1 MAATDDTQGAEWSWT
16 DDGGASSAS
25 LGQRAADLC
34 ANLLGSAVERPSLV
48 LGVLAAAL
56 GALIGIWLSKRLAPR
71 SGGSSFADLAGDQA
85 ERAADLAS
93 SASSW
98 ATGHG
103 RRAQK
108 GAERAAEAVEEH
120 LPRGR
125 GVSGQLQA
133 GMALLPLAVR
143 LLSNPLVQGYLRR
156 MLVRRV
162 ARTVGR

>member
-1 MAATDDTQGAEWSWT
+1 M
-16 DDGGASSAS
+16 
-25 LGQRAADLC
+25 GQRAADLC

-56 GALIGIWLSKRLAPR
+56 GALIGIWLSKRFAPR
-71 SGGSSFADLAGDQA
+71 SNVATFADLAADQA
-85 ERAADLAS
+85 GRATDLAS

-98 ATGHG
+98 ATRHG

-108 GAERAAEAVEEH
+108 GAERAAEAVEER
-120 LPRGR
+120 LPRDR
-125 GVSGQLQA
+125 GVGGQVQA

-143 LLSNPLVQGYLRR
+143 LLSNPLIQGYLRR

-162 ARTVGR
+162 ARTIGR